1 MSGGL
6 PQPEIAAAY
15 LSACRLEVR
24 ALKPGNVH
32 VYADGHRMSVADFDK
47 SAEVSAPFVCDPARP
62 VGQRIRYAVEA
73 TFSAVAQNTNLGIV
87 LLCAPLAAAAGR
99 PSPAPLADRLQAV
112 LSALSHDDAH
122 NVYSAIA
129 YAKPAGLGTANAG
142 DVRAAPPAHW
152 TLLDAMRAAAPND
165 MIAAEYATAYAGVFQ
180 AAARFDAEQR
190 AGATPGQALSFVYL
204 QHLATRPDTHIVRKY
219 GPAMAARVQKRAA
232 AVLSSL
238 GDIRAVSLAD
248 RHRHEQLLQLD
259 AELKSWGANPGS
271 LADLMCAAAFAA
283 NLELPVSDKSS
294 G

>member
-1 MSGGL
+1 MSGAL
-6 PQPEIAAAY
+6 AQPEIAAAY
-15 LSACRLEVR
+15 LAACRLEVR

-73 TFSAVAQNTNLGIV
+73 TFSAVTQNTNLGIV
-87 LLCAPLAAAAGR
+87 LLCAPLAAAAGL
-99 PSPAPLADRLQAV
+99 PSPALLADRMQPV
-112 LSALSHDDAH
+112 LSALSHDDAR

-129 YAKPAGLGTANAG
+129 YANPAGLGTANAG

-180 AAARFDAEQR
+180 AATQFDAEKL
-190 AGATPGQALSFVYL
+190 AGATPEQALSLVFL
-204 QHLATRPDTHIVRKY
+204 QHLASRPDTHIVRKH
-219 GPAMAARVQKRAA
+219 GPAMAARVQTRAA

-238 GDIRAVSLAD
+238 GNIRAVSLAD
-248 RHRHEQLLQLD
+248 RQSHEQLLQLD
-259 AELKSWGANPGS
+259 AELKTWGANPGS

-283 NLELPVSDKSS
+283 NLELLVGNKSS